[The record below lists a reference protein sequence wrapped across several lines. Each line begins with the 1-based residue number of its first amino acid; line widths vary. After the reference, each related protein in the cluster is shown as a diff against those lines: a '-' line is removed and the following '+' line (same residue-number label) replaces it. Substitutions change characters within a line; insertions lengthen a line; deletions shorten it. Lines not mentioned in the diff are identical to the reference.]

1 MIMRVKDQL
10 VLREI
15 AGQYIIVP
23 IMERVKEVPS
33 MVYISSSAAYLWQHM
48 GGREFT
54 LDELVDLIISKYK
67 NVTREKAQEDIITFL
82 QILARNNILDMS
94 DDA

>member
-48 GGREFT
+48 EGREFT
-54 LDELVDLIISKYK
+54 LDELVDLIISKDK

>member
-1 MIMRVKDQL
+1 MRVKDQL

-48 GGREFT
+48 EGREFT
-54 LDELVDLIISKYK
+54 LDELVDLIISKHK

>member
-48 GGREFT
+48 EGREFT
-54 LDELVDLIISKYK
+54 LDALVDLIISKYK

>member
-1 MIMRVKDQL
+1 
-10 VLREI
+10 
-15 AGQYIIVP
+15 
-23 IMERVKEVPS
+23 ME
-33 MVYISSSAAYLWQHM
+33 
-48 GGREFT
+48 GRKFT

>member
-48 GGREFT
+48 EGRKFT

-67 NVTREKAQEDIITFL
+67 NVTREMAQEDIITFL